1 MAAGRLFGGLLALLI
16 AVGMTAVGG
25 LAPSAAQQPPPPAPV
40 IIIVDIAQILHDAKA
55 AKDIQSQL
63 DKETA
68 VYSKVV
74 AQQENELQQ
83 MRDELERQ
91 RTLLAPEAF
100 AAKTREYQQ
109 RFETLD
115 HAVQSKRQALQQS
128 LNEAM
133 TKVQNAALEIIQDV
147 AKERKANLVLTKAA
161 VIFEDGSLDVTGEV
175 MSRLDEKLPAL
186 VVELPK
192 EAALAPDKPIIDLP
206 ASDKPAAGKP
216 KGATPA
222 KN

>member
-1 MAAGRLFGGLLALLI
+1 MGARACRRLFGGLLVLL
-16 AVGMTAVGG
+16 AVFGGVGRVH
-25 LAPSAAQQPPPPAPV
+25 AQQPPAPV
-40 IIIVDIAQILHDAKA
+40 IIIVDIAQILRDAKA
-55 AKDIQSQL
+55 AKDIQAQL
-63 DKETA
+63 DKETTG
-68 VYSKVV
+68 YSKVV

-100 AAKTREYQQ
+100 GAKTREYQQ

-115 HAVQSKRQALQQS
+115 RAVQTKRQALQQS

-161 VIFEDGSLDVTGEV
+161 VIFEDGSLDVTAEV
-175 MSRLDEKLPAL
+175 LSRLDAKLPSLA
-186 VVELPK
+186 VDLPK
-192 EAALAPDKPIIDLP
+192 DAP
-206 ASDKPAAGKP
+206 AGDTSKSAP
-216 KGATPA
+216 SA

>member
-1 MAAGRLFGGLLALLI
+1 MLRWTVGRLFGGLLVLL
-16 AVGMTAVGG
+16 VGVAGSG
-25 LAPSAAQQPPPPAPV
+25 QAIAQQPPAPA
-40 IIIVDIAQILHDAKA
+40 IIIVDIAQILRDTKA
-55 AKDIQSQL
+55 AKDIQGQL
-63 DKETA
+63 DKETTG
-68 VYSKVV
+68 YSKIVS
-74 AQQENELQQ
+74 QQENELQQ

-115 HAVQSKRQALQQS
+115 RAVQSKRQALQQS
-128 LNEAM
+128 LNDAM

-161 VIFEDGSLDVTGEV
+161 VIFEDGSLDVTAEV
-175 MSRLDEKLPAL
+175 MSRLDSKMPTVAVDLLKGSP
-186 VVELPK
+186 V
-192 EAALAPDKPIIDLP
+192 APDKP
-206 ASDKPAAGKP
+206 
-216 KGATPA
+216 KGVSPA